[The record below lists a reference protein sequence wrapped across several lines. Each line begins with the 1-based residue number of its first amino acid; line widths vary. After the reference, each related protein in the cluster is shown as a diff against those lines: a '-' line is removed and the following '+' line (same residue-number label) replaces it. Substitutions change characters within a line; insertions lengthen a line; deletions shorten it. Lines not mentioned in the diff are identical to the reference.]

1 MENVRRKRIKLRDR
15 FLPDYTSGEE
25 IFNMV
30 THIVGGAVG
39 IATLVLCVVFAA
51 IRGSVAGVLTSVL
64 FGVSMIAL
72 YSVSS
77 VYHGLRTDMSK
88 KVMQVIDHCTIY
100 FLIGGTYTPV
110 LVCSVS
116 KIDKVA
122 CWVTFGVVWGLAA
135 LATTLTAIDLKKYN
149 VFSMLCYIGMGWSIL
164 FSIRQAYM
172 ALGKTGFGLLLGGG
186 ISYTVGAI
194 IYGLGKKV
202 RYFHSIFHIFV
213 VMGSVLQALS
223 VLLYVILPL

>member
-1 MENVRRKRIKLRDR
+1 MTERKKRTRLRDR
-15 FLPDYTSGEE
+15 FLPDYTTGEE

-39 IATLVLCVVFAA
+39 IAALVLCVVFSAV
-51 IRGSVAGVLTSVL
+51 RGSVAGVLTSIV

-77 VYHGLRTDMSK
+77 VYHGLRTNISK

-100 FLIGGTYTPV
+100 FLIGGTYTPI
-110 LVCSVS
+110 LVCGVA

-135 LATTLTAIDLKKYN
+135 LATTLTALI
-149 VFSMLCYIGMGWSIL
+149 
-164 FSIRQAYM
+164 
-172 ALGKTGFGLLLGGG
+172 
-186 ISYTVGAI
+186 
-194 IYGLGKKV
+194 
-202 RYFHSIFHIFV
+202 
-213 VMGSVLQALS
+213 
-223 VLLYVILPL
+223 

>member
-1 MENVRRKRIKLRDR
+1 MKNERRKRIKLRDR
-15 FLPDYTSGEE
+15 FLPNYTTGEE

-51 IRGSVAGVLTSVL
+51 IRGSVAGVLTSVV
-64 FGVSMIAL
+64 FGFTMIAL

-77 VYHGLRTDMSK
+77 VYHGLRTNMSK

-100 FLIGGTYTPV
+100 FLIGGTYTPI
-110 LVCSVS
+110 LICSVA
-116 KIDKVA
+116 KVDRVA

-149 VFSMLCYIGMGWSIL
+149 IFSMLCYIGMGWSIL
-164 FSIRQAYM
+164 FSIRQTYT
-172 ALGKTGFGLLLGGG
+172 ALGTAGFWLLLSGG
-186 ISYTVGAI
+186 ISYTVGAVL
-194 IYGLGKKV
+194 YGCGKKI
-202 RYFHSIFHIFV
+202 RYFHSVFHIFV
-213 VMGSVLQALS
+213 VMGSVLQALC
-223 VLLYVILPL
+223 VLFYVILPL